1 LVREQ
6 VQKHR
11 QVLRVAMTVDEL
23 QLSWIFCRIIS
34 HRNDIESSE
43 ESHGGA
49 LIDQSRNISAYMP
62 TAKSTFL
69 DK

>member
-1 LVREQ
+1 
-6 VQKHR
+6 
-11 QVLRVAMTVDEL
+11 MTVDEL